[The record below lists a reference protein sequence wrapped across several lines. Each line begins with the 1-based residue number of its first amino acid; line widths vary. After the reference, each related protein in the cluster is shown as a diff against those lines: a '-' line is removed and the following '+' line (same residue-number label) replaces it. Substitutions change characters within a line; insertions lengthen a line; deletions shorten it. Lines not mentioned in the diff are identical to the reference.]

1 MDWKEWEDT
10 TTIDKAF
17 FVNFWQGPFNDWG
30 AGKDIPHQ
38 MEQNDDGLWEL
49 EMMATWPTYMQLNV
63 GALTISSMVMWTA
76 MVFLTVFLP
85 TRLRPTTSKYLPL
98 PLLISLGPFLWMTR
112 LRLGPWSLED
122 ELLLVPPYLRSFWL
136 LPLLL
141 VSSPLSSSYGI
152 KHNCYG
158 VKAKTS
164 NYFPIFGNKATSNLK
179 ESQPMSKEISGAKHK
194 QEIIGWLEDK
204 NKCRRFSLPL
214 GNTRL
219 STGSWRSR
227 LVVLVSCLPP
237 WVNQ

>member
-141 VSSPLSSSYGI
+141 VSSPLSSYGI
-152 KHNCYG
+152 EHNRYG

-164 NYFPIFGNKATSNLK
+164 NYFPIFGNKSPIPHYWHVSHQWLSWCSGPHLPP
-179 ESQPMSKEISGAKHK
+179 SQGYSH
-194 QEIIGWLEDK
+194 L
-204 NKCRRFSLPL
+204 
-214 GNTRL
+214 
-219 STGSWRSR
+219 
-227 LVVLVSCLPP
+227 LVSSQCRIPRSLASSYKGRGEGSLHGI
-237 WVNQ
+237 QH